1 MRSKRATSISRRELI
16 NGVALGLAAVPAIR
30 QLGPRSALA
39 QVKQRT
45 ASIGVNV
52 GYALRLDDVVSD
64 VNAFE
69 RVIGRHVDY
78 VVEYGA
84 QATWKEAASSAVH
97 ALRTWRSV
105 AVGSRRRLFWHQ
117 PLTVAD
123 TPLSAVVAGKHDSSF
138 ESIAVQ
144 IRNNGFY
151 DAIINLG
158 FDMTGDW
165 VPWGATTG
173 NRLDYIDAFRRVVT
187 IFRKVSPS
195 FKICWSPSPHAQS
208 VLPQDAYP
216 GNDHVDLVGMN
227 VLLIARA
234 NGASLVDQFET
245 TIVGHGATPIEGR
258 RPYALAWLSEFGK
271 AHQKRLVIPE
281 LGIGVEVAREGSAEP
296 LQASDDDAVLVRVA
310 QWMMQ
315 NDVMLH
321 CWRDL
326 PHSEWSA
333 MHTRIS
339 RSSLISG
346 AMPAHPADEKSRL
359 AAAYRKAWGSNS

>member
-1 MRSKRATSISRRELI
+1 MRSRRWTSISRRELI
-16 NGVALGLAAVPAIR
+16 RGAALGLAAASSGSP
-30 QLGPRSALA
+30 SALA
-39 QVKQRT
+39 QVRPR
-45 ASIGVNV
+45 APSIGVNV
-52 GYALRLDDVVSD
+52 GYAMRLDDVVSD
-64 VNAFE
+64 VAAFE

-78 VVEYGA
+78 VVEHGA
-84 QATWKEAASSAVH
+84 QASWKEAVSSAAH
-97 ALRTWRSV
+97 ALRTWRTIS
-105 AVGSRRRLFWHQ
+105 VGSRRKLFWNQ

-123 TPLSAVVAGKHDSSF
+123 TPLSAVVAGRHDSSF

-165 VPWGATTG
+165 VPWAATTG
-173 NRLDYIDAFRRVVT
+173 NRLDYIDAYRRVVT
-187 IFRKVSPS
+187 IFKKVSPS
-195 FKICWSPSPHAQS
+195 FKMCWSPSPHAQS
-208 VLPQDAYP
+208 VLPEDAYP
-216 GNDHVDLVGMN
+216 GDEHVDLVGMS

-234 NGASLVDQFET
+234 NATSLVDQLET
-245 TIVGHGATPIEGR
+245 TMIGHGATPIEGR

-281 LGIGVEVAREGSAEP
+281 LGIGIEVPREAGAELP
-296 LQASDDDAVLVRVA
+296 QASDDDAVLVRMA
-310 QWMMQ
+310 EWMTQ
-315 NDVMLH
+315 NDVALH

-326 PHSEWSA
+326 PNSDWSA

-346 AMPAHPADEKSRL
+346 SIPADPADEKPRL
-359 AAAYRKAWGSNS
+359 AAAYRKAWGGNS